1 LLRLNRVS
9 IIAGSNLDSV
19 KETVA
24 FDLDSVKIILT
35 GIAVLDNFTLVTV
48 KARKTAA
55 YHHGD
60 LRQALLRAGEAEL
73 ADRGIEGFSL
83 RGVARRAGVSH
94 AAPAHHFQD
103 AGGLLTALAAEG
115 FRRLIQRQAQRQKK
129 APADPISQ
137 LVASGL
143 GYIDFALNNPALFR
157 VVFSS
162 GRPVHSS
169 AELLQ
174 AASDAFGLLERD
186 VTAIFAAQ
194 GGTPARTDVLEV
206 WAVTHGLADLLNGG
220 RMKFI
225 CDMRK
230 AERDATVAAMLRT
243 SFTELAGR
251 ARR

>member
-73 ADRGIEGFSL
+73 AERGIEGFSL

-94 AAPAHHFQD
+94 AAPAHH
-103 AGGLLTALAAEG
+103 
-115 FRRLIQRQAQRQKK
+115 IQRQAQRQKK

-230 AERDATVAAMLRT
+230 AERDATVVAMLRT